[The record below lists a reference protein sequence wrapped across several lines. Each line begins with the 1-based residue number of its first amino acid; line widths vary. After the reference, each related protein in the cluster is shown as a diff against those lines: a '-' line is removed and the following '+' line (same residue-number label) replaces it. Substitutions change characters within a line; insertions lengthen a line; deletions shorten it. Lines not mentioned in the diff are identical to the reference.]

1 MAAAIIS
8 FPTLFERDEAEFVR
22 KSTSNYVR
30 AIEEAASLWS
40 AVATPLAPDRVG
52 LSRRI
57 ATFSRKIE
65 HLARYRPECLGDT
78 VALAGGCYIELQLI
92 PGALRSL
99 LGRAAND

>member
-22 KSTSNYVR
+22 KSASNYVR

-40 AVATPLAPDRVG
+40 AVAMPLSPDRFG

-57 ATFSRKIE
+57 TAFSRQVE

-78 VALAGGCYIELQLI
+78 VALAGGCYIELQLM
-92 PGALRSL
+92 PGAVRSL
-99 LGRAAND
+99 FGRAAND